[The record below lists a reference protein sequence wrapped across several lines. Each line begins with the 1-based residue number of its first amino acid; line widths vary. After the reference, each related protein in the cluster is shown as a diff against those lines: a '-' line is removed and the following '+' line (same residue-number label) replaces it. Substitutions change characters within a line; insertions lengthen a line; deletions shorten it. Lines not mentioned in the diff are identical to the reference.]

1 MKRFF
6 LFSIGMIFCLS
17 AFSAE
22 NKDQEILKAYF
33 AKMIR
38 SSQLFTDAELARQAQ
53 LIATAQFFLETP
65 YVAHTLEIN
74 DEEQLVVNLR
84 ELDCVTLVENVIA
97 LTRTLNTGNRTM
109 EQFKQE
115 LQFIRYR
122 DGIID
127 GYPSRLHYFS
137 DWIVNN
143 SQNGILT
150 DITKKI
156 GGEPIQFNVNIMS
169 TRPDSY
175 KALKN
180 RPDYVERIKQ
190 IEQEINN
197 RTFYFIPQD
206 RIHEKRDKIRNG
218 DIICFVTSMDGL
230 DISHVGI
237 AYHTDEKLT
246 FIHASLTA
254 RKVFVDPNS
263 IADYVAG
270 ISHNTGII
278 VLRVK

>member
-6 LFSIGMIFCLS
+6 LFSIGIIFSVS

-22 NKDQEILKAYF
+22 NKDQEILEAYF
-33 AKMIR
+33 HQMKSFSFMPSQEHWQETMLIR
-38 SSQLFTDAELARQAQ
+38 
-53 LIATAQFFLETP
+53 TALFFLETP

-74 DEEQLVVNLR
+74 DEEQLVVNLHG
-84 ELDCVTLVENVIA
+84 LDCVTLVENVIA

-109 EQFKQE
+109 EQLKNE

-137 DWIVNN
+137 DWILNN
-143 SQNGILT
+143 SQNGVLR
-150 DITKKI
+150 DITKEI
-156 GGEPIQFNVNIMS
+156 GGEPITFNVNIIS
-169 TRPDSY
+169 SHPERY

-190 IEQEINN
+190 IEQKINSQ
-197 RTFYFIPQD
+197 TFYFIPKD
-206 RIHEKRDKIRNG
+206 KIDEKRDKIRNG

-230 DISHVGI
+230 DVSHVGI

-254 RKVFVDPNS
+254 GKVLIDPNS

>member
-6 LFSIGMIFCLS
+6 LFSIGVIFCVS
-17 AFSAE
+17 AFSVE
-22 NKDQEILKAYF
+22 SKDQEILEAYF
-33 AKMIR
+33 HQMKNFSFMPSKEYWQETMLIR
-38 SSQLFTDAELARQAQ
+38 TAR
-53 LIATAQFFLETP
+53 FFLETP

-97 LTRTLNTGNRTM
+97 LTRAFNYGSWTM
-109 EQFKQE
+109 EQLKKE

-137 DWIVNN
+137 DWILNN

-150 DITKKI
+150 DITKEI
-156 GGEPIQFNVNIMS
+156 GGEPITFNVNIIS
-169 TRPDSY
+169 SHPERY

-190 IEQEINN
+190 IEQKINSQ
-197 RTFYFIPQD
+197 TFYFIPQD
-206 RIHEKRDKIRNG
+206 RIDEKRDKIRSG
-218 DIICFVTSMDGL
+218 DIICFVTSNEGL

-254 RKVFVDPNS
+254 RKVIIDPNS

>member
-6 LFSIGMIFCLS
+6 LFSIGVIFCVS
-17 AFSAE
+17 VFSAE
-22 NKDQEILKAYF
+22 NKDQEILEAYF
-33 AKMIR
+33 YYMKDSRI
-38 SSQLFTDAELARQAQ
+38 FGDAELDRQAQ
-53 LIATAQFFLETP
+53 LIQTARFFLETP
-65 YVAHTLEIN
+65 YVAHTLEVN
-74 DEEQLVVNLR
+74 DKEQLVVNLR

-109 EQFKQE
+109 EQFKNE

-137 DWIVNN
+137 DWILNN
-143 SQNGILT
+143 SQNGVLR
-150 DITKKI
+150 DVTKEI
-156 GGEPIQFNVNIMS
+156 GGEPITFNVNIIS
-169 TRPDSY
+169 SHPERY

-190 IEQEINN
+190 IEQEINSQ
-197 RTFYFIPQD
+197 TFYFIPQN

-254 RKVFVDPNS
+254 RKVLIDPNS
-263 IADYVAG
+263 IADYMAG

-278 VLRVK
+278 VLRVN